1 MPHQHNLIFACVF
14 ALAPSVCVAA
24 SDEINSCVAIS
35 DDTER
40 LKCYDDIAAP
50 PTTEKVKREPNS
62 EWNVYTQKSEMDD
75 SLAVI
80 AIVVSD
86 DQFQGPYGIKP
97 TFGSLGVRCVENT
110 TSILIG
116 LGDYQLADHGGY
128 GVIEYRL
135 DSDAPKSKS
144 FEASTDSSRLGLW
157 NGGQAIPFIKAMFGK
172 EKLTVRITPF
182 SQTPVTTSFNITGLE
197 QEIAPLREAC
207 HW

>member
-1 MPHQHNLIFACVF
+1 MPYQHNLFFACVF

-24 SDEINSCVAIS
+24 SDDINSCVAIS
-35 DDTER
+35 DDAER

-50 PTTEKVKREPNS
+50 PTTEKAKREPNS

-97 TFGSLGVRCVENT
+97 RFGSLSIRCVENT

-128 GVIEYRL
+128 GSIEYRL
-135 DSDAPKSKS
+135 DSDAPKS
-144 FEASTDSSRLGLW
+144 
-157 NGGQAIPFIKAMFGK
+157 
-172 EKLTVRITPF
+172 
-182 SQTPVTTSFNITGLE
+182 
-197 QEIAPLREAC
+197 
-207 HW
+207 